1 VPKQVKITRM
11 REVVFRMNAR
21 TVDTAMAVAGSSS
34 RVNSAINIAAT
45 QEGGIGGVQNR
56 VNLQAGGI
64 THKHAQFSHFFLPG
78 EFLKVDAI

>member
-1 VPKQVKITRM
+1 MPKQVKITRM

-34 RVNSAINIAAT
+34 RENGAINTAAA
-45 QEGGIGGVQNR
+45 QEGGIGGVHNC

-64 THKHAQFSHFFLPG
+64 THKHAQFIHFSLPG
-78 EFLKVDAI
+78 EFLTVDDS